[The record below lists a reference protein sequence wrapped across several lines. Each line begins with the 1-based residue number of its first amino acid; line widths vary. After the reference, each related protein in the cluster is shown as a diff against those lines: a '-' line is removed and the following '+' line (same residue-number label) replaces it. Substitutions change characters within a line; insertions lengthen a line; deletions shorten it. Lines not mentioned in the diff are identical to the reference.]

1 MKEYLFTK
9 KLRLLT
15 SAHFNFVF
23 QRPQRVSITCIT
35 ILGRLNTLGH
45 PRIGCSLSKKNLKH
59 SHERNR
65 VKRLIRESF
74 RHNQHQLPGMD
85 FVVIV
90 RRGIVSLDNHA
101 FTRVLEKLWRRHCL
115 LVRRF

>member
-23 QRPQRVSITCIT
+23 QRPQRVSVTYIT
-35 ILGRLNTLGH
+35 ILGRLNKLGH
-45 PRIGCSLSKKNLKH
+45 PRIGFSLSKKNLKH

-74 RHNQHQLPGMD
+74 RQNQHQLPGMD

-90 RRGIVSLDNHA
+90 RRGIMSLDNPSL
-101 FTRVLEKLWRRHCL
+101 VIILEKLWRRHCL
-115 LVRRF
+115 LVHRF

>member
-1 MKEYLFTK
+1 MMEYLFTK
-9 KLRLLT
+9 KLRLLN

-23 QRPQRVSITCIT
+23 QRPQRVSITYIT
-35 ILGRLNTLGH
+35 ILGRFNTLGH

-74 RHNQHQLPGMD
+74 RHNQHKLPGMD

-90 RRGIVSLDNHA
+90 RRGIMSLDNYA
-101 FTRVLEKLWRRHCL
+101 LAIVLEKLWHRHYL